1 MVLSFYLKEGIVR
14 TVVGLDRDGDA
25 EGPTVDGELE
35 VAANRIHNRVPGDAG
50 RLADEDVDLHRLS
63 IVSA

>member
-1 MVLSFYLKEGIVR
+1 VR
-14 TVVGLDRDGDA
+14 AVVGLDRDGDA
-25 EGPTVDGELE
+25 EGLTVDGELE
-35 VAANRIHNRVPGDAG
+35 VAANRIDNRVPGDAG